1 MKNEDACGDICVSR
15 KFYTHK
21 KSAPRFLLRE
31 CSAISFHCYKI
42 LVNFLFHD
50 VPNRLISL
58 HNSCRA
64 NANGISITAI
74 SSSAEDSVHHRVETL
89 RHHMKILSPI
99 CFISATSCTAHLSSG
114 DTMLRSE
121 TLFGKRETN
130 SPNSPFSANNNL
142 TQPGVSNVSK
152 TATPTS
158 TSSSG
163 SQPNNNSGSNEMGSK
178 LIVGPNI
185 KLKGVE
191 INDCD
196 TLVVEGRVEA
206 TMDSRVIQIA
216 EKGAF
221 KGSAEIDLAEIRGDF
236 DGDLTVRQKLV
247 IYSSGRVSGKIRYG
261 KLVIEEGGQ
270 LSGDVQVGGSAE
282 QRELLQAKTA

>member
-1 MKNEDACGDICVSR
+1 
-15 KFYTHK
+15 
-21 KSAPRFLLRE
+21 
-31 CSAISFHCYKI
+31 
-42 LVNFLFHD
+42 
-50 VPNRLISL
+50 
-58 HNSCRA
+58 
-64 NANGISITAI
+64 
-74 SSSAEDSVHHRVETL
+74 
-89 RHHMKILSPI
+89 
-99 CFISATSCTAHLSSG
+99 
-114 DTMLRSE
+114 MLRSE
-121 TLFGKRETN
+121 TLFGKREAN

-152 TATPTS
+152 TVGNPAPSS
-158 TSSSG
+158 TQPSS
-163 SQPNNNSGSNEMGSK
+163 SGSNEMGSK

-236 DGDLTVRQKLV
+236 DGELTVRQKLV
-247 IYSSGRVSGKIRYG
+247 IYSSGKVSGKIRYG

-270 LSGDVQVGGSAE
+270 LSGDVQVGGAAE